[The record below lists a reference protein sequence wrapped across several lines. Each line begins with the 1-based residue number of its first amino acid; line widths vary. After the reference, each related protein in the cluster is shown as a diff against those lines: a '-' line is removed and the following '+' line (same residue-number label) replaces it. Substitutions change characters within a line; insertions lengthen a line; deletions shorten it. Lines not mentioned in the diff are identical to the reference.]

1 VYGDFGH
8 ADQTGSGTDRRAD
21 RPWAPDGYRDPASLR
36 VSDADRDRAAAEL
49 GEHFQAGRLTQ
60 DEFDERVGQAINAR
74 TRGDLDELLADLP
87 VERPAVALP
96 SPVRPARVTRQV
108 RWAMPV
114 LLLAWAA
121 IMFAMTDPHAHGSL
135 APIVPLLLAFTALR
149 LLLPRGRRPG
159 RWR

>member
-1 VYGDFGH
+1 MYGDFGH
-8 ADQTGSGTDRRAD
+8 FDQS
-21 RPWAPDGYRDPASLR
+21 GYRTDGRAARPGHGNGVGDPASLR
-36 VSDADRDRAAAEL
+36 VSDADRDLAAAEL

-60 DEFDERVGQAINAR
+60 DEFDERVGKAINAR

-87 VERPAVALP
+87 VERPAAALP
-96 SPVRPARVTRQV
+96 SPVPAARVAHRM

-121 IMFAMTDPHAHGSL
+121 ILFAATGPHAHGGVT
-135 APIVPLLLAFTALR
+135 PIVPILLAFTALR
-149 LLLPRGRRPG
+149 LLLRRGRRPG